1 MHEPSRPA
9 LRLIPGGHTDGDGRH
24 PVNLLRHDTDQV
36 RSVTWNL
43 SQLLAAIR
51 RHSPRRTGDSE
62 WTFSIGRGRRAPSL
76 TIATNGPGKFWAER
90 VIKDADGRPRKLDDD
105 HELSL
110 GEVQFFVTEFYAG
123 RPGSQ
128 PSDEILIVLED
139 SDDQRVDGR

>member
-1 MHEPSRPA
+1 MHEPTRPA
-9 LRLIPGGHTDGDGRH
+9 FRLIHGGHTDGDGRY

-36 RSVTWNL
+36 RSVTWTI
-43 SQLLAAIR
+43 SQVLAALR
-51 RHSPRRTGDSE
+51 RHSPKRAGDTE
-62 WTFSIGRGRRAPSL
+62 WTFSIGHGRRPPSL

-90 VIKDADGRPRKLDDD
+90 VITAADGRPRKLDDD

-139 SDDQRVDGR
+139 PDDQGLEGR